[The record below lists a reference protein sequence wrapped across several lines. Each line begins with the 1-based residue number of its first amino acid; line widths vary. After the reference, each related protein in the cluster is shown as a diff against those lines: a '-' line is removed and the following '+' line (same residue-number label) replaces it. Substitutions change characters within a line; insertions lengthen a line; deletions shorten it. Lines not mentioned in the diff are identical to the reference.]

1 MIRGIEMGDTVT
13 RRSEAMSGEKW
24 ARHSSQVY
32 ITGKVVWVHPQNR
45 FFVMEAQL
53 PGGKVR
59 EAFDR

>member
-1 MIRGIEMGDTVT
+1 MIKVNIGDTVT
-13 RRSEAMSGEKW
+13 RRSAAMSGEKW
-24 ARHSSQVY
+24 ARQSSQVY
-32 ITGKVVWVHPQNR
+32 ITGKVIWIHPQGR